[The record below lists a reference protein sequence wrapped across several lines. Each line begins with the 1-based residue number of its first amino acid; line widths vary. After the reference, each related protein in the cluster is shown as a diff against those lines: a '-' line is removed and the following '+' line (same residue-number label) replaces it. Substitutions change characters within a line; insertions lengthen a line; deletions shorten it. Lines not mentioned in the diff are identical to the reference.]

1 MKSNISFV
9 IFTFNEEKR
18 IEYVVK
24 NFIDYGEVLI
34 MDDNSTDRTK
44 EIVEQFGAKYIV
56 RPKTNKSFA
65 ENPEWLDF
73 VEKAAKNDWIY
84 WGMADQMMPK
94 QLLDKLAELSKQ
106 DRYKYVYLP
115 FHTYLFGD
123 VEHVMLKGSYPIFF
137 RKGFVDFSTN
147 KMHGLGRFTGES
159 DEVLWLLDSKE
170 YAVRH
175 YSLYDVNKFVA
186 GHLKYANMEAQQ
198 KFEDGKKFSVYRL
211 IGGMVRYFFMYY
223 KLAWRSGIRG
233 LIASLLNAFFRGMVY
248 MRLYELEHDITL
260 ESIETQFREDKI
272 KLLED
277 LK

>member
-1 MKSNISFV
+1 MSKNISFV
-9 IFTFNEEKR
+9 IFTYNEEQR
-18 IEYVVK
+18 IEYVIK
-24 NFIDYGEVLI
+24 NFINYGDVLVMDYG
-34 MDDNSTDRTK
+34 STDRTK
-44 EIVEQFGAKYIV
+44 EIAEQCGATYIL
-56 RPKTNKSFA
+56 RPKMEGHI
-65 ENPEWLDF
+65 ENEKMLAF
-73 VEKAAKNDWIY
+73 VEEQVKTDWIY
-84 WGMADQMMPK
+84 WGHADQMMPK